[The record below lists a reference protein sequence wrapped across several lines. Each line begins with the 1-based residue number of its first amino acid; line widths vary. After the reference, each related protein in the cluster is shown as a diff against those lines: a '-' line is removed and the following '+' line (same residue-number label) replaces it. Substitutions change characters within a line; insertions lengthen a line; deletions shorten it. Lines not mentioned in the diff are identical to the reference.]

1 MITSEYIASSRA
13 SRPSAGQPADPL
25 LNRHHQLYVIAAG
38 NIVMAGFGVMWFGQ
52 TARFPLTPG
61 STILIVLSGAFLVAG
76 LCAIVAGL
84 ATRAQGRQERD
95 VVTEIQRHIDEATA
109 GGVQTIGRVADV
121 EATVTRIEAVVEER
135 LRVLVDASAEQRQTL
150 GELETRVQE
159 GRKEGRKSAEVLD
172 ESFLKVGARVDEV
185 RQLIE
190 GRLVE
195 LERRAARVEH
205 VGGVEQ
211 IEAMARRY
219 ADLTRTFAERLMAIE
234 TTLQRGTAGAL
245 DEDDLRRDDRY
256 LSGYADG
263 LAGRAIGD
271 GKVIPLSGNG
281 NGLR

>member
-61 STILIVLSGAFLVAG
+61 STILIVLSGGFLVAG

-84 ATRAQGRQERD
+84 AARVQGRQERD

-135 LRVLVDASAEQRQTL
+135 LKVLVDASAEQRQTL

-172 ESFLKVGARVDEV
+172 ESFLSVVALVGEIPEQVADMLVNLRRVG
-185 RQLIE
+185 QLTELLI
-190 GRLVE
+190 GRTAAVE
-195 LERRAARVEH
+195 AAVSGLRKRLDGAE
-205 VGGVEQ
+205 
-211 IEAMARRY
+211 EALIMIGKPAPAAAHDNSNGKSGLDAEIIALARRISDKINY
-219 ADLTRTFAERLMAIE
+219 
-234 TTLQRGTAGAL
+234 
-245 DEDDLRRDDRY
+245 
-256 LSGYADG
+256 S
-263 LAGRAIGD
+263 
-271 GKVIPLSGNG
+271 
-281 NGLR
+281 